1 MRIKICRKEAKEAKY
16 WFELTEPK
24 DKGILEKEALLNE
37 ASELM
42 KIFGAIIHKSK
53 AIKEY

>member
-53 AIKEY
+53 Q